1 MFECNQQGT
10 SMETRTVP
18 KARNGA
24 VDLEFQSFGD
34 DRPEAI
40 LLVNGLGSQ
49 MTRWP
54 EAFCEK
60 LVARGYRAIR
70 FDNRDTG
77 LSTWL
82 SGPYVLA
89 DMADDAVA
97 VLDAAGVT
105 QAHIAGVSMGG
116 MIVQR
121 MAIDHPDRVLS
132 MTSIMSATSGDVV
145 ATPEAMA
152 VISNPPPS
160 PEADYEA
167 FIAHAI
173 KNARTIGSPAYPWTD
188 AELRARAIAE
198 HRRAFNPAGVGRQRQ
213 AIGADGDRTAELQG
227 LKIPVVVLH
236 GADDPLIQ
244 PVGGER
250 TAAAIPGAELRIIP
264 GMGHDLPPS
273 LYDTFAD
280 AICAAAARAKAN
292 A

>member
-1 MFECNQQGT
+1 
-10 SMETRTVP
+10 METRTMP

-24 VDLEFQSFGD
+24 VELEFQSFGN
-34 DRPEAI
+34 DRAETV

-60 LVARGYRAIR
+60 LVARGCRVIR

-77 LSTWL
+77 LSTW
-82 SGPYVLA
+82 PTERYVLA
-89 DMADDAVA
+89 DMAKDAAA
-97 VLDAAGVT
+97 VLDAAGVAR
-105 QAHIAGVSMGG
+105 AHIAGVSMGG

-132 MTSIMSATSGDVV
+132 MTSIMSAPSGDVV

-167 FIAHAI
+167 FVAHGM
-173 KNARTIGSPAYPWTD
+173 KNARTIGSPGYPWTD
-188 AELRARAIAE
+188 AELRERVIAE
-198 HRRAFNPAGVGRQRQ
+198 HRRAFNPAGVGRQRH
-213 AIGADGDRTAELQG
+213 AIGADGDRTAELRG

-236 GADDPLIQ
+236 GADDPLVQ
-244 PVGGER
+244 PIGGEE

-264 GMGHDLPPS
+264 GMGHDLPPG
-273 LYDTFAD
+273 LHEIFAD
-280 AICAAAARAKAN
+280 AICAAAARAQTN